1 MEVVG
6 GGGEGASDLVNVNAC
21 RLEGGEESK
30 GKCEINHGMQLLL
43 TELDIFREGNVGE
56 RDVV

>member
-1 MEVVG
+1 MLMRAGWKV
-6 GGGEGASDLVNVNAC
+6 
-21 RLEGGEESK
+21 GEESK

-43 TELDIFREGNVGE
+43 TELDIFREGNVSE